1 MKEEEE
7 EVVVEEGESKWRSL
21 VERREDTAEANDIR
35 LLSKSS
41 SSSEEKLQHVAVRL
55 METAEEKERRL

>member
-1 MKEEEE
+1 M
-7 EVVVEEGESKWRSL
+7 
-21 VERREDTAEANDIR
+21 ERREETAEANDIR

-41 SSSEEKLQHVAVRL
+41 SSSSSSSSSEELQHVAVVRL

>member
-1 MKEEEE
+1 MD
-7 EVVVEEGESKWRSL
+7 
-21 VERREDTAEANDIR
+21 RREETAEANDIR

-41 SSSEEKLQHVAVRL
+41 SSSSSSSEEELQHVAVVRL

>member
-1 MKEEEE
+1 MKEEE

-41 SSSEEKLQHVAVRL
+41 SSSSEEELQHVAVRL

>member
-1 MKEEEE
+1 MD
-7 EVVVEEGESKWRSL
+7 
-21 VERREDTAEANDIR
+21 RREETAEANDIR

-41 SSSEEKLQHVAVRL
+41 SSSSSSSSEELQHVAVVRL